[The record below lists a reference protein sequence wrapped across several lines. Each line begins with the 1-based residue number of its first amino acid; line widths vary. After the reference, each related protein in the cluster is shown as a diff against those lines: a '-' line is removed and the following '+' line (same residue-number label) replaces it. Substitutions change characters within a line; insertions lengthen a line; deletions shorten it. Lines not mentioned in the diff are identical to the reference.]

1 MDPTATLQIL
11 RDTTND
17 RGERLDAA
25 RDLYDW
31 LQRGGHAPDGEDRR
45 DLLTEVRQFLDDAPD
60 THLEA
65 GYDERYEL
73 EEGDR

>member
-11 RDTTND
+11 RDPTND
-17 RGERLDAA
+17 RDERLDAA

-45 DLLTEVRQFLDDAPD
+45 HLLTEVRQLLDDAPD
-60 THLEA
+60 AHLEA
-65 GYDERYEL
+65 GYHDRYEV

>member
-11 RDTTND
+11 QDTTND
-17 RGERLDAA
+17 RQERVDAA

-45 DLLTEVRQFLDDAPD
+45 DLLAEVRRLLDDAPD
-60 THLEA
+60 AHLEVA
-65 GYDERYEL
+65 YDARYEL